1 MQRAVALAL
10 AALALIAAPLPAV
23 AQQAAKVPS
32 VGFLGV
38 ASAAAT
44 ARRVEA
50 FRLGL
55 RGSGYTEGKNV
66 VIEFRWADGNY
77 DRLPD
82 LAAELVRLKVDVLVT
97 SGTPGTLAAK
107 RATTAIPIVMAVAGD
122 AVATGLVA
130 SLAQP
135 GGNVTGSTVF
145 GPEIVVKRMELLKAV
160 MPRLARTAFLFNP
173 DNPASVT
180 ENKEIESAARSMKL
194 EISYFKARKPAE
206 FDAAFTAMAKIH
218 ADGVVVTDD
227 AMLNSN
233 FRRIAEIAGQKRLPS
248 AGNTDLAEAGA
259 LIGYGV
265 NVPEMYRRA
274 AYFVDRILKGAKPG
288 ALPVERATKIDLVI
302 NLKTAKTLGLTIPP
316 SVLGRADE
324 VIR

>member
-1 MQRAVALAL
+1 MDRRTFLTGMTGGL
-10 AALALIAAPLPAV
+10 LAAPLAAG
-23 AQQAAKVPS
+23 AQSAKVPR

-44 ARRVEA
+44 ASRVEA
-50 FRLGL
+50 FRAGL
-55 RGSGYTEGKNV
+55 REIGYVEGKNV

-107 RATTAIPIVMAVAGD
+107 RATTTIPIVMAVTGD

-145 GPEIVVKRMELLKAV
+145 GPEHNVKRLELLKAI
-160 MPRLARTAFLFNP
+160 MPRLARVAFLFNP
-173 DNPASVT
+173 DNPSSVT
-180 ENKEIESAARSMKL
+180 ENKEIERAARSTKL
-194 EISYFKARKPAE
+194 EISYFGVRKPAE
-206 FDAAFTAMAKIH
+206 FNAALTAITKRPAG
-218 ADGVVVTDD
+218 GVVITDD

-233 FRRIAEIAGQKRLPS
+233 SGRIAEIAGQKRLPS
-248 AGNTDLAEAGA
+248 AGNTDLAEAGG

-265 NVPEMYRRA
+265 NVPAMFHHA
-274 AYFVDRILKGAKPG
+274 AYFVDRMLKGAKPG
-288 ALPVERATKIDLVI
+288 ELPVERATKFDLVL
-302 NLKTAKTLGLTIPP
+302 NLKTAKALGLTIPP
-316 SVLGRADE
+316 SLLQRADQ
-324 VIR
+324 VIE